1 MLSIVVNTPTL
12 ILAAK
17 RPRGARSPQEPITLT
32 ALRVPDRAAVP
43 PTLSSDPQR
52 RGSEPFRG
60 ARAPL
65 EGLFLTV
72 VGEAVSG
79 CSQVGEWVSPDALSP
94 QPLSPF
100 PLQETEADPAFPIH
114 SQGGRLLGRVSA
126 EQPASQS
133 EPFLPLHCDL
143 SCSLCSWAPV
153 NTLIFPPLHPTPSS
167 IPSRVLP

>member
-12 ILAAK
+12 ILAAE
-17 RPRGARSPQEPITLT
+17 RPRRARPPQEPITLT
-32 ALRVPDRAAVP
+32 APRVPDRAAVP

-65 EGLFLTV
+65 AGLFLTV
-72 VGEAVSG
+72 VGNKLCLDAPRWVSG
-79 CSQVGEWVSPDALSP
+79 SHLMLSP
-94 QPLSPF
+94 QPPSPS
-100 PLQETEADPAFPIH
+100 PLQETEAGPAFPIH
-114 SQGGRLLGRVSA
+114 SQGGCLLDRVSA
-126 EQPASQS
+126 EQPANQS
-133 EPFLPLHCDL
+133 EPFLPPHCDL